1 MNLKELRKQK
11 NVSQQKVADA
21 CGVKRQTIAMIET
34 GKNLPSVKLAKR
46 LAEFFDVEWTIFFE
60 EYVT

>member
-21 CGVKRQTIAMIET
+21 CGVKRQTITMIET
-34 GKNLPSVKLAKR
+34 GKNRPSVNLAKR
-46 LAEFFDVEWTIFFE
+46 LAKFFDVEWTIFLMNM
-60 EYVT
+60 